1 MKALIQYECC
11 SSEEETG
18 PQTTQT
24 DGGPSK
30 TQQESGWRQDR
41 ERGLRKYNPAHTLI
55 LDLQPP
61 ELCVRNKIM
70 LLISHQVYGVFVIAN
85 QTD

>member
-41 ERGLRKYNPAHTLI
+41 ERGLRKYQSCPR
-55 LDLQPP
+55 LDLGPP
-61 ELCVRNKIM
+61 APRTVCENKIM

>member
-1 MKALIQYECC
+1 MSAVLLKRRLGHRQHRLMEDHQRHSKKVAGGRTGREA
-11 SSEEETG
+11 SENT
-18 PQTTQT
+18 
-24 DGGPSK
+24 
-30 TQQESGWRQDR
+30 
-41 ERGLRKYNPAHTLI
+41 NPAHALI

-70 LLISHQVYGVFVIAN
+70 LLISHQVYGVFVIAD